1 MTDEQDI
8 RRRFRLLNPALN
20 ERTRRLW
27 AAAEARSLGRGG
39 VSSVARATGVSR
51 RAIAAG
57 LLELEDRRALA
68 NGRIRR
74 EGGGRKRLTHADPRL
89 VDSLDR
95 LVEPTTRGDPMSP
108 LRWTCKS
115 VRNLAGELT
124 RRGHPVSYRT
134 VAAILHDMGYS
145 LQSNRKSTEGSDHP
159 DRDRQFRHIAR
170 RVREEQSAGNPV
182 ISVDTKKKEPVGN
195 FKNSGREWRP
205 KGRPA
210 QVRVHDFVIKELG
223 KVAPYG
229 VYDLAANRGW
239 VNVGIDHDTA
249 EFAVES
255 IRWWW
260 RTAGRRSYPKA
271 RRVLIT
277 ADGGGSNG
285 YRVRL
290 WKREL
295 QKLADET
302 GLEVCVCHLPTG
314 TSKWNK
320 IEHRLFSFITKNW
333 RGQPLLSHA
342 AIVNL
347 IASTRTAAGLR
358 VTCRLDMRSYP
369 SGVKVSDEEMAA
381 LQITPASFHG
391 EWNYTIH
398 PRRKTPR
405 H

>member
-1 MTDEQDI
+1 MTIQHEV
-8 RRRFRLLNPALN
+8 RRRFRLLVPALN

-27 AAAEARSLGRGG
+27 AAAEAKTMGWGG
-39 VSSVARATGVSR
+39 VSAVARATGVSR
-51 RAIAAG
+51 RAISCG
-57 LLELEDRRALA
+57 LLELDDRRTLA
-68 NGRIRR
+68 GDRIRR
-74 EGGGRKRLTHADPRL
+74 PGGGRKRLIDTDPQL
-89 VDSLDR
+89 PAKLDR

-115 VRNLAGELT
+115 VRNLADELT
-124 RRGHPVSYRT
+124 AQHHPVSYRT
-134 VAAILHDMGYS
+134 VAHLLNDMGYS
-145 LQSNRKSTEGSDHP
+145 LQSNRKNSEGADHP
-159 DRDRQFRHIAR
+159 DRDGQFRHIAR
-170 RVREEQSAGNPV
+170 RVRAEQAAGNPA
-182 ISVDTKKKEPVGN
+182 ISVDTKKKEQVGN

-205 KGRPA
+205 KGDPE

-229 VYDLAANRGW
+229 IYDLAANRGW

-249 EFAVES
+249 EFAVGS

-260 RTAGRRSYPKA
+260 KTAGRRAYPKA
-271 RRVLIT
+271 TCLLIT

-290 WKREL
+290 WKWEL

-302 GLEVCVCHLPTG
+302 GLNIRVCHFPTG

-333 RGQPLLSHA
+333 RGRPLLSHA

-347 IASTRTAAGLR
+347 IASTRTAAGLK
-358 VTCRLDMRSYP
+358 VTCRLDMRQYP
-369 SGVKVSDEEMAA
+369 PGVKVSDEQMAT
-381 LQITPASFHG
+381 IHIIPDRFHG

-398 PRRKTPR
+398 PRQTGRVN
-405 H
+405 

>member
-1 MTDEQDI
+1 MTIKHDV
-8 RRRFRLLNPALN
+8 RKRFQLLVPALN

-27 AAAEARSLGRGG
+27 AAAEAMAMGRGG
-39 VSSVARATGVSR
+39 VSAVARATGVSR
-51 RAIAAG
+51 RAISCG
-57 LLELEDRRALA
+57 LLELDDRRALA
-68 NGRIRR
+68 GDRVRR
-74 EGGGRKRLTHADPRL
+74 PGGGRKRLIDTDPQL
-89 VDSLDR
+89 LDKLDR

-115 VRNLAGELT
+115 VRNLADELT
-124 RRGHPVSYRT
+124 ARGHPVSYRT
-134 VAAILHDMGYS
+134 VAHLLNDMGYS
-145 LQSNRKSTEGSDHP
+145 LQSNRKNSEGADHP

-170 RVREEQSAGNPV
+170 RVRAAQAAGNPV
-182 ISVDTKKKEPVGN
+182 ISVDTKKKEQVGN

-205 KGRPA
+205 KGDPE

-229 VYDLAANRGW
+229 IYDLAANRGW

-249 EFAVES
+249 EFAVGS

-260 RTAGRRSYPKA
+260 KTAGRRAYPNA
-271 RRVLIT
+271 RRLLIT

-290 WKREL
+290 WKWEL

-302 GLEVCVCHLPTG
+302 GLNICVCHFPTG

-333 RGQPLLSHA
+333 RGRPLLSHA

-347 IASTRTAAGLR
+347 IASTRTAAGLK
-358 VTCRLDMRSYP
+358 VTCRLDMRQYP
-369 SGVKVSDEEMAA
+369 SGVKVSDEQMATIC
-381 LQITPASFHG
+381 ITPDRFHG

-398 PRRKTPR
+398 PRRTGGVI
-405 H
+405 

>member
-1 MTDEQDI
+1 MTDESDI
-8 RRRFRLLNPALN
+8 QRRFRLLNPALN

-27 AAAEARSLGRGG
+27 AASEAKSLGHGG
-39 VSSVARATGVSR
+39 VSAVARATGVSR
-51 RAIAAG
+51 RAIATG
-57 LLELEDRRALA
+57 ILELNDRRALA
-68 NGRIRR
+68 SQRIRR
-74 EGGGRKRLTHADPRL
+74 PGAGRRRLTHTDPRL
-89 VDSLDR
+89 LDSLDR

-115 VRNLAGELT
+115 IRNLADQLT
-124 RRGHPVSYRT
+124 RQGHSVSYRT
-134 VAAILHDMGYS
+134 VATLLHDMDYS
-145 LQSNRKSTEGSDHP
+145 LQSNRKNTEGADHP
-159 DRDRQFRHIAR
+159 DRDKQFRHIAR

-182 ISVDTKKKEPVGN
+182 ISVDTKKKELVGN

-205 KGRPA
+205 KGQPE

-260 RTAGRRSYPKA
+260 KTAGRRSYPKA
-271 RRVLIT
+271 TRLLIT

-285 YRVRL
+285 HRVRL
-290 WKREL
+290 WKWEL

-302 GLEVCVCHLPTG
+302 GLDICVCHFPTG

-347 IASTRTAAGLR
+347 IAATRNAAGLR
-358 VTCRLDMRSYP
+358 VTCRLDMRQYSP
-369 SGVKVSDEEMAA
+369 GVKVSDEQMATVR
-381 LQITPASFHG
+381 ITPDKFQG
-391 EWNYTIH
+391 EWNYIIH
-398 PRRKTPR
+398 SRRNTTR
-405 H
+405 N